1 MPHPDTPLPAVVI
14 KWDEASATQAVFL
27 YSQIA
32 LHYSGDARA
41 FFKVMRHPSNRLNG
55 AGPDAFRLATLDVGG
70 GTTDLVITS
79 FRVEGQGANVTLFP
93 KQEFREGFNLAGDD
107 AVFRVVREH
116 VIEPVRKALLAAG
129 LGDRTDYL
137 LNRLFGGD
145 RGDMNVVEQL
155 RRQQFAAQ
163 IAAPIAIGMLG
174 AYESFDLLAPAPA
187 AERSF
192 GSFFE
197 GSADANDMVVA
208 HINQEAEKLGAK
220 GFDLRQVVF
229 PIDLAEIDRTVRSVF
244 LEMLQALGEVVW
256 RYRTDLLLLSGR
268 PSRLP
273 AVRDCLQESCILPP
287 HRIVPLH
294 QFRVGQW
301 YPFRDYRATI
311 ADPKTTAS
319 VGAML
324 CLLGEGQLQ
333 NFNFRSDELKPQ
345 STARFF
351 GKLDRNNRLLAED
364 EYYDSLDLDDPDYEL
379 PETTFDF
386 RGPMPLGFRQFPVDW
401 WPSTRLYSLDY
412 ASQELAAKL
421 NAKTPL
427 RVRLKRNT
435 REAKDIIDAL
445 VIAGIED
452 RDGRSVPNN
461 NMRLRLQT
469 IDNQQGYWLD
479 TGILLDK

>member
-1 MPHPDTPLPAVVI
+1 M
-14 KWDEASATQAVFL
+14 
-27 YSQIA
+27 
-32 LHYSGDARA
+32 
-41 FFKVMRHPSNRLNG
+41 
-55 AGPDAFRLATLDVGG
+55 
-70 GTTDLVITS
+70 
-79 FRVEGQGANVTLFP
+79 FP

-116 VIEPVRKALLAAG
+116 VLEPMRKALLAAG

-174 AYESFDLLAPAPA
+174 AYESFDPLAPAPA
-187 AERSF
+187 AER
-192 GSFFE
+192 
-197 GSADANDMVVA
+197 
-208 HINQEAEKLGAK
+208 KL
-220 GFDLRQVVF
+220 
-229 PIDLAEIDRTVRSVF
+229 RTRSST
-244 LEMLQALGEVVW
+244 AAPTPTTWWW
-256 RYRTDLLLLSGR
+256 RTSTRRPRSSGR
-268 PSRLP
+268 RASTCARWSSRSISP
-273 AVRDCLQESCILPP
+273 RSIAPCAASFSRCCRRWARWSGATAPTCCCCRAGPRGCRRCATACRRAASLPP

-324 CLLGEGQLQ
+324 CLLGDGQLQ
-333 NFNFRSDELKPQ
+333 NFNFRSDELQPQ

-364 EYYDSLDLDDPDYEL
+364 EFYDDLDLDDPDYEL

-386 RGPMPLGFRQFPVDW
+386 RGPMPLGFRQLPVDW
-401 WPSTRLYSLDY
+401 WPRTRLYSLDY

-427 RVRLKRNT
+427 KVRLKRNT

-461 NMRLRLQT
+461 NLRLRLQT